1 MKRRCKGQYSKIKI
15 HIFRAS
21 FSFFF
26 FFKDDYNVEG
36 EKACLLSVRFT
47 KSVMKAADLKCISC
61 HLLSLSLTVQYLLIF
76 WEWQCWD
83 PSKPRLYA
91 NCHRVLGISLG
102 LTSTAAVT
110 TGNCSQLSSELKLT
124 CRSPHSTM
132 GEVSPTSNGQLM
144 NYVIT
149 ARESYLPLWRMQ
161 MHVTSSRQVPVHISR
176 HIFPL
181 SIYLDQIWH
190 INVSIS

>member
-1 MKRRCKGQYSKIKI
+1 MFKNKNTHFQ
-15 HIFRAS
+15 S
-21 FSFFF
+21 FVFFF

-144 NYVIT
+144 NYIIT
-149 ARESYLPLWRMQ
+149 ARESYPFGECKCMSQ
-161 MHVTSSRQVPVHISR
+161 VQGKSPYTSPG
-176 HIFPL
+176 IFSP
-181 SIYLDQIWH
+181 SAFIWTKYD
-190 INVSIS
+190 I